1 MKVRRDEAIWGTV
14 ASFDFRSEH
23 LSEVELHHVVDEVMN
38 FFKEIDNL
46 FSTYIPNSEVSQL
59 RQGSINIEQCHE
71 WVQTIYKECL
81 DAREITAGAFDP
93 WAVRG
98 GFDPSGYVKGWAA
111 DQGVAIAKA
120 AGVEHIQ
127 INAGGDI
134 SLAGGRSAD
143 EPWNIGI
150 RHPEE
155 RDKVAQIIALVDGA
169 IATSGTYERGE
180 HIIDPATL
188 LPAIGARSATVVG
201 PDAGLAEAFA
211 TGLIVAGRSGAHWF
225 IQNPQYSAWVIDRHG
240 DQTWAIGAAFD
251 NPVPQ

>member
-38 FFKEIDNL
+38 FFEEIDNL
-46 FSTYIPNSEVSQL
+46 FSTYIPSSEVSQL
-59 RQGSINIEQCHE
+59 RQGLINIEQCHE

-120 AGVEHIQ
+120 EI
-127 INAGGDI
+127 
-134 SLAGGRSAD
+134 GR
-143 EPWNIGI
+143 
-150 RHPEE
+150 
-155 RDKVAQIIALVDGA
+155 
-169 IATSGTYERGE
+169 
-180 HIIDPATL
+180 
-188 LPAIGARSATVVG
+188 
-201 PDAGLAEAFA
+201 
-211 TGLIVAGRSGAHWF
+211 AH
-225 IQNPQYSAWVIDRHG
+225 V
-240 DQTWAIGAAFD
+240 
-251 NPVPQ
+251 